1 MNLTN
6 MIIGSI
12 ITFAAFKAL
21 QHKFPRNPVLKFV
34 AAVIGFVVALV
45 AAILGGAIGGTM
57 GGSNSR
63 GTQPRVLRHHRYLDR
78 WEVPGQNANLADYDR

>member
-6 MIIGSI
+6 IIIGAI
-12 ITFAAFKAL
+12 IAFAAFKAL

-34 AAVIGFVVALV
+34 AVVIGFVVSLV
-45 AAILGGAIGGTM
+45 AAIVGGVIGGTM
-57 GGSNSR
+57 GGSTSR
-63 GTQPRVLRHHRYLDR
+63 GTQPRVLRHHRYFDR